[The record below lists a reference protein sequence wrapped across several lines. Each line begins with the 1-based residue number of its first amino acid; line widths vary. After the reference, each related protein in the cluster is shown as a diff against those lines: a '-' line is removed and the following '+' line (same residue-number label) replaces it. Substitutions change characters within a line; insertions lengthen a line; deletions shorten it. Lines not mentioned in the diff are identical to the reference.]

1 LSNGPVLRARI
12 LAARRTPERCLTL
25 RVLRTLA
32 GLVAA
37 VLLAFD
43 DARVA
48 RKEACT
54 LERRPKL
61 RLRIDERTADAVANR
76 AGLRGDAAA
85 VDGDAN
91 VVSRRPADQLE
102 RLRDD
107 HAKRRPRQVL
117 FDLTAV
123 DRNAAGAGPDPH
135 ARNRAL
141 ALACCQSLIGRL
153 CHEFVR
159 P

>member
-1 LSNGPVLRARI
+1 MSNGPVLRARI
-12 LAARRTPERCLTL
+12 LAARRAPDRCLTL

-32 GLVAA
+32 GLVAP

-43 DARVA
+43 DTRVA

-61 RLRIDERTADAVANR
+61 RLRVDERTAAAVADR
-76 AGLRGDAAA
+76 AGLRGNAAA

-91 VVSRRPADQLE
+91 VVSRPPADELE
-102 RLRDD
+102 LLRDD

-117 FDLTAV
+117 FDLAAV
-123 DRNAAGAGPDPH
+123 DRN
-135 ARNRAL
+135 
-141 ALACCQSLIGRL
+141 C
-153 CHEFVR
+153 
-159 P
+159 